1 MPITLKRIYDEADS
15 SDGHRILVDRLW
27 PRGVSKEKAKVDEW
41 MKEVAPSNE
50 LRKLFHGGGLS
61 WAEFEKQ
68 YQEELKTH
76 IEELRALAEIAK
88 TLKVTLLYSSKNN
101 EQNNATVLKEFLE
114 GMKAT

>member
-1 MPITLKRIYDEADS
+1 MD
-15 SDGHRILVDRLW
+15 
-27 PRGVSKEKAKVDEW
+27 
-41 MKEVAPSNE
+41 
-50 LRKLFHGGGLS
+50 GGGLS

-114 GMKAT
+114 GMEAT